1 MERRPVSSASV
12 ASVGYDPEAMTLEL
26 EFSTGSV
33 YQYFDVPQVEYEALL
48 GAVSI
53 GAFVNENIRGKYR
66 YGRL

>member
-1 MERRPVSSASV
+1 
-12 ASVGYDPEAMTLEL
+12 MTLEL